1 MVVREVVIETDL
13 AHRDHTRMPGQLPQ
27 LSPLGGT
34 DGITRRVWM
43 PSDRCL
49 QARDAL
55 GQLDAGPVVR
65 GIVTNV

>member
-1 MVVREVVIETDL
+1 
-13 AHRDHTRMPGQLPQ
+13 MPGQLPQ